1 MNYFK
6 IYLDKF
12 SPEEG
17 ECYYPSSRCHYPSSR
32 YRSYPNRLPPF
43 VHDYFLSS
51 RQLHQAAASSESKS
65 SARFSYRLN
74 VQATVSLH
82 TLWTGLTVSQIHKS
96 TVYILVHPDIVR
108 SVSASTSTLRFA
120 GSPASSEPM
129 NFKTPTV

>member
-1 MNYFK
+1 MRN
-6 IYLDKF
+6 ISL
-12 SPEEG
+12 PG
-17 ECYYPSSRCHYPSSR
+17 CYYPLSR

-51 RQLHQAAASSESKS
+51 PQLRQAAASSESKS

-120 GSPASSEPM
+120 GSPASSEPYWGKITI
-129 NFKTPTV
+129 FHLKRSRSVRRS